1 MPAEYRKER
10 RVEFSE
16 TDMAGIIHYSSYFQF
31 MEEAEHEFIRSLGLS
46 IHLHED
52 GITYGFP
59 RLSTRCDYS
68 RPLRFEDLVDIH
80 LRVTHIGE
88 TSLTYQFLFSLEE
101 EEVARGEVSI
111 ACVFRDEAGTKKSS
125 RLPGPLSSQ
134 LSLYPG
140 EPLTFGP
147 RKRDGD

>member
-10 RVEFSE
+10 RVQFSE

-31 MEEAEHEFIRSLGLS
+31 MEETEHEFMRSLGLS
-46 IHLHED
+46 IHLQEN

-59 RLSTRCDYS
+59 RLSTRCEYS
-68 RPLRFEDLVDIH
+68 RPLRFEDLVDVH

-88 TSLTYQFLFSLEE
+88 TSLTYQFFFSLDG

-111 ACVFRDEAGTKKSS
+111 ACVFRDETGKMKSS
-125 RLPGPLSSQ
+125 KLPEPLSAQ
-134 LSLYPG
+134 LSLHPG

-147 RKRDGD
+147 RRRDGG